1 LFVKIGCLVAE
12 LYIFPACITHSLIK
26 CSRIG
31 IPPAKVRKI
40 FMGLHFTAGWRSLL
54 NKGAMLKVR
63 LSLFTSVSAYL
74 GMEVKRHENRRL
86 GFKSLKEVKIK
97 KMLYVTS
104 NNYCTIIT

>member
-1 LFVKIGCLVAE
+1 
-12 LYIFPACITHSLIK
+12 
-26 CSRIG
+26 
-31 IPPAKVRKI
+31 
-40 FMGLHFTAGWRSLL
+40 
-54 NKGAMLKVR
+54 MLKVR